1 MSFTDKEKMTELES
15 AAREFWDEVESEAAK
30 LEVTVDYYIAEFY

>member
-15 AAREFWDEVESEAAK
+15 AARKSQLTTTLQNFTDTDIIEV
-30 LEVTVDYYIAEFY
+30 